1 MPKKGSKE
9 VEAPMSHSK
18 GAATLGVERV
28 SGWQRLCV
36 EGEPPLWFAAE
47 MSLCTCGCWG
57 WRMEREKESG
67 SHTAGHR
74 QGCPGS
80 GLGPPAQ
87 H

>member
-57 WRMEREKESG
+57 WRMEREKG
-67 SHTAGHR
+67 SLVFPSVHTVQAWVL
-74 QGCPGS
+74 S
-80 GLGPPAQ
+80 AFAPAT
-87 H
+87 